1 MINHVSYQGRFT
13 RDLELRTANNI
24 SVINFTLAWS
34 EKYGDKEV
42 NCFIN
47 CVAYRG
53 TAEFIKKYFEKGD
66 MVLVEG
72 KLVTQSYQDQ
82 QENKKS
88 KTTLVVDKAHFC
100 GSKKK
105 QEEPTLQEY
114 CIDDDLPF

>member
-13 RDLELRTANNI
+13 RDLELKTTKNNL
-24 SVINFTLAWS
+24 SYINFTLAWS

-88 KTTLVVDKAHFC
+88 KTTLVVDKAH
-100 GSKKK
+100 
-105 QEEPTLQEY
+105 
-114 CIDDDLPF
+114 

>member
-72 KLVTQSYQDQ
+72 KLVTRSYQDQ
-82 QENKKS
+82 QGNKKFM
-88 KTTLVVDKAHFC
+88 TDLVVDKVHFC

-105 QEEPTLQEY
+105 KEISDSSF
-114 CIDDDLPF
+114 IDDDLPF